1 MSRISFA
8 SDNWAGVIPEA
19 LAKISEANTGYA
31 HAYGDDPWSDHALA
45 LLRTA
50 FQDNVEV
57 FYVFNGTGANVLS
70 LKAFLRSY
78 ECVICAEK
86 AHLDVDEGGAPEH
99 NLGTK
104 LMVIP
109 SADGKIRPDQ
119 IRERVIRRGDQH
131 FMQPRVVS
139 ITQPT
144 EYGALYTLAEIRAIA
159 HTAHELGMYLHIDGA
174 RFSNAAAALG
184 CTFADLFTHTGADVL
199 SLGGTK
205 AGLLGA
211 EAVVFPSRH
220 AEMVAH
226 MPWLR
231 KQSMQLASKMRFVA
245 AQFVAW
251 LENETWHRH
260 ATHANAMAQRLAIG
274 IKEIPGVTLTQAVQ
288 ANALFATLPAAAITA
303 LQAEFDFYTWDE
315 ARNEV
320 RWMTSWQTT
329 ESEVDAFMKGILAA
343 NHTNA

>member
-19 LAKISEANTGYA
+19 LAKIAEANTGYA
-31 HAYGDDPWSDHALA
+31 HAYGDDPWSDRALA

-50 FQDNVEV
+50 FQDEVEV
-57 FYVFNGTGANVLS
+57 LYVFNGTGANVLS
-70 LKAFLRSY
+70 LKAFLRSW

-99 NLGTK
+99 NLRTK
-104 LMVIP
+104 LMIIP
-109 SADGKIRPDQ
+109 SPDGKIAPEQ

-144 EYGALYTLAEIRAIA
+144 EYGALYTLDEIRAIA
-159 HTAHELGMYLHIDGA
+159 DTAHELGLFLHIDGA

-211 EAVVFPSRH
+211 EAVVIASRH
-220 AEMVAH
+220 REAMAH
-226 MPWLR
+226 TPWLR

-251 LENETWHRH
+251 LEDDTWLRY
-260 ATHANAMAQRLAIG
+260 ATHANTMAQRLATG
-274 IKEIPGVTLTQAVQ
+274 IQGAEGVSLTQAVR
-288 ANALFATLPAAAITA
+288 ANALFAVLPAATIAA

-329 ESEVDAFMKGILAA
+329 ATEVDTFVERVKMLAQP
-343 NHTNA
+343 